1 MRISTFCEKY
11 KISRQAV
18 YKKIKNHEKTFSG
31 HIKKDKGNVLDLD
44 GYAVALLKP
53 KNETYKALDEQN
65 STLSQQVGK
74 LSNENESLRDE
85 ITEINKIAEHLT
97 FSNLEYEE
105 KHDKYIS
112 EIALLTQ
119 ERDNLK
125 TELAAVQTELSEL
138 RSLINQEAERYSIDL
153 QKWNDEKSELTAE
166 ISSLELQLKAANKQ
180 ISDLIAKS
188 EEKTTKNSGIMGLFS
203 R

>member
-18 YKKIKNHEKTFSG
+18 YKKIKNHEKAFSG

-74 LSNENESLRDE
+74 LSDENESLRDE

-105 KHDKYIS
+105 KHDKQIS

-138 RSLINQEAERYSIDL
+138 RSLINQEAERYFIDL
-153 QKWNDEKSELTAE
+153 QKWDDEKSELTAE

-180 ISDLIAKS
+180 ISDLTAKS